1 MTSQKV
7 DANILFLIW
16 QLVTGNCS
24 LQRKRKWWEQEGPRP
39 AAFHI
44 AKARTL
50 SGTVTWRCR
59 PFGQKRGRVRER
71 EKAGQEVNAGHLPL
85 GA

>member
-1 MTSQKV
+1 
-7 DANILFLIW
+7 
-16 QLVTGNCS
+16 

-50 SGTVTWRCR
+50 SGTVAWPCR